1 MQVLPKW
8 MVIVLA
14 ATVFMG
20 CHITHPHHHAFKVAK
35 HNPPPPDIPKELS
48 KVALPVY
55 TVEPPDILV
64 IEAINIVPKQPYVL
78 RSGDLISVFVPPV
91 QTEPNDPIS
100 GGYPIQPGGIVNLG
114 PNYGTVRVA
123 GMRLEEAQAAIQDY
137 LTNKQTG
144 RLNEASV
151 SVSLV
156 EMAGKQQISGQHLVG
171 PDGSI
176 TLGSY
181 GSVPVVGLTLAQS
194 KHVIEQHLRNF
205 LEDPE
210 VSVDVFAYNSKV
222 YYVVTEG
229 AGTGD
234 GVYKFP
240 ITGNETVLDAMANIN
255 GTTEVSSKRIWIA
268 RPTPDGMAEQIL
280 PVDWRG
286 VSAMGTA
293 GTNYQIMPGDRIFV
307 AEDSLVA
314 YDTHMAKVLAPMER
328 AAGFILLQ
336 TGLATRLSGKVL
348 KGGGNPQGGGGG
360 GGGSF

>member
-1 MQVLPKW
+1 MR
-8 MVIVLA
+8 
-14 ATVFMG
+14 
-20 CHITHPHHHAFKVAK
+20 
-35 HNPPPPDIPKELS
+35 
-48 KVALPVY
+48 
-55 TVEPPDILV
+55 
-64 IEAINIVPKQPYVL
+64 IE
-78 RSGDLISVFVPPV
+78 D
-91 QTEPNDPIS
+91 
-100 GGYPIQPGGIVNLG
+100 
-114 PNYGTVRVA
+114 
-123 GMRLEEAQAAIQDY
+123 AQAAIQEY

-156 EMAGKQQISGQHLVG
+156 EMAGKQQIAGQHLVG
-171 PDGSI
+171 PDGTI

-181 GSVPVVGLTLAQS
+181 GSVPVVGLTLAQT
-194 KHVIEQHLRNF
+194 KHVVEQHLRNF

-268 RPTPDGMAEQIL
+268 RPSPDGMAEQVL

-286 VSAMGTA
+286 VSALGTA

-348 KGGGNPQGGGGG
+348 RGGGNPQGGGGG

>member
-1 MQVLPKW
+1 MRALPKEL
-8 MVIVLA
+8 VVVLLIVSLLL
-14 ATVFMG
+14 G
-20 CHITHPHHHAFKVAK
+20 CSITHPHHHAYHVAQ

-48 KVALPVY
+48 KVALPPY

-78 RSGDLISVFVPPV
+78 RSGDVMSVFVPAT
-91 QTEPNDPIS
+91 QTEPNDPIT
-100 GGYPIQPGGIVNLG
+100 GGYPIQPGGLVNLG
-114 PNYGTVRVA
+114 PYYGTVRVA
-123 GMRLEEAQAAIQDY
+123 GMQVEEAQAAIKQY
-137 LTNKQTG
+137 LEANHLK
-144 RLNEASV
+144 EASV
-151 SVSLV
+151 SASLL
-156 EMAGKQQISGQHLVG
+156 EMAGKQQIAGQHLVG

-181 GSVPVVGLTLAQS
+181 GSVPVVGLTLAQV
-194 KHVIEQHLRNF
+194 KHVVEQHLRNF

-210 VSVDVFAYNSKV
+210 VSVDVYAYNSKV

-240 ITGNETVLDAMANIN
+240 ITGNDTVLDAMANIN
-255 GTTEVSSKRIWIA
+255 GTTEVSSKRIWVA
-268 RPTPDGMAEQIL
+268 RPSPDGTEEQIL

-307 AEDSLVA
+307 AEDCLVA
-314 YDTHMAKVLAPMER
+314 YDTHLAKVLAPMER

-348 KGGGNPQGGGGG
+348 KGGGNPQNFGGGF
-360 GGGSF
+360 GS

>member
-1 MQVLPKW
+1 MRALARLTLTVA
-8 MVIVLA
+8 A
-14 ATVFMG
+14 ATLMLG
-20 CHITHPHHHAFKVAK
+20 CAITHPHHHAYQVAK

-64 IEAINIVPKQPYVL
+64 IEAINIVPKQPYLL
-78 RSGDLISVFVPPV
+78 RTGDVVSVFVPTV
-91 QTEPNDPIS
+91 QTDPNDPIQ
-100 GGYPIQPGGIVNLG
+100 GAYPIQPGGVVNLG

-123 GMRLEEAQAAIQDY
+123 GMRTEDAQAAIQEY
-137 LTNKQTG
+137 LVKNHLK
-144 RLNEASV
+144 EASV
-151 SVSLV
+151 SVSLI
-156 EMAGKQQISGQHLVG
+156 EMAGKQQIAGQHLVG
-171 PDGSI
+171 PDGQI

-181 GSVPVVGLTLAQS
+181 GSIPVVGLTLAQV
-194 KHVIEQHLRNF
+194 KHVVEQHLRNF

-210 VSVDVFAYNSKV
+210 VAVDVYAYNSMV

-268 RPTPDGMAEQIL
+268 RPTPDGMAQQIL

-286 VSAMGTA
+286 VSAMGA
-293 GTNYQIMPGDRIFV
+293 ASTNYQILPGDRIFV

-348 KGGGNPQGGGGG
+348 KGGGNPRGSGGGTS
-360 GGGSF
+360 SF

>member
-1 MQVLPKW
+1 MLTPV
-8 MVIVLA
+8 VAVVLA
-14 ATVFMG
+14 MLFAG
-20 CHITHPHHHAFKVAK
+20 CRITHPHHYAAREAM
-35 HNPPPPDIPKELS
+35 HNPPPPDIPKELA

-64 IEAINIVPKQPYVL
+64 VEAINIVPKQPYQL
-78 RSGDLISVFVPPV
+78 RSGDLISVFVPPI

-100 GGYPIQPGGIVNLG
+100 GPFPIQPGGVVNLG
-114 PNYGTVRVA
+114 PNYGTIRVA
-123 GMRLEEAQAAIQDY
+123 GMQIEQAQAAIQEY
-137 LTNKQTG
+137 LTNPENG
-144 RLNEASV
+144 RLKEASV

-156 EMAGKQQISGQHLVG
+156 EMSGKQQIAGQHLVG

-181 GSVPVVGLTLAQS
+181 GSVPVVGLTLAQT
-194 KHVIEQHLRNF
+194 KQIIEQHLRNF

-222 YYVVTEG
+222 YYVITEG

-234 GVYKFP
+234 GVTRFP

-268 RPTPDGMAEQIL
+268 RPTPDGISEQIL

-307 AEDSLVA
+307 AEDNLVA
-314 YDTHMAKVLAPMER
+314 YDTHLAKVLAPMER

-348 KGGGNPQGGGGG
+348 KGGGNPRGSG
-360 GGGSF
+360 GGGSSF

>member
-1 MQVLPKW
+1 MQVLPKL
-8 MVIVLA
+8 MVVML
-14 ATVFMG
+14 TVAPLVG
-20 CHITHPHHHAFKVAK
+20 CQFTHPHHHAFYVAQ

-78 RSGDLISVFVPPV
+78 RSGDVVSVFVPPV

-100 GGYPIQPGGIVNLG
+100 GAYPIQPGGIVNLG

-123 GMRLEEAQAAIQDY
+123 GMKIEAAQAAIQAY
-137 LTNKQTG
+137 LTEAYLK
-144 RLNEASV
+144 EASV

-156 EMAGKQQISGQHLVG
+156 EMAGKQQIAGEHLVG

-181 GSVPVVGLTLAQS
+181 GSVPVVGLTLAQV
-194 KHVIEQHLRNF
+194 KHVVEQHLRNF

-268 RPTPDGMAEQIL
+268 RPTPDGMHQQVL

-286 VSAMGTA
+286 VSALGTA

-348 KGGGNPQGGGGG
+348 KGGGNPRGSGG
-360 GGGSF
+360 GGGSSF